1 MSDRSVLDTVD
12 AFAVEPQDYVRFQD
26 GPEVHEGAVLA
37 VEDRG
42 DTILLVLSDDLEGDT
57 VAYEVEAL
65 AQIQLLGFADEL
77 EEVA

>member
-1 MSDRSVLDTVD
+1 MSDRSVVDTVD
-12 AFAVEPQDYVRFQD
+12 AFVVEAQDYVRFTD
-26 GPEVHEGAVLA
+26 GTEVHEGAVLA

-57 VAYEVEAL
+57 IAYEVEAL
-65 AQIQLLGFADEL
+65 AQIQLLGFTNEL